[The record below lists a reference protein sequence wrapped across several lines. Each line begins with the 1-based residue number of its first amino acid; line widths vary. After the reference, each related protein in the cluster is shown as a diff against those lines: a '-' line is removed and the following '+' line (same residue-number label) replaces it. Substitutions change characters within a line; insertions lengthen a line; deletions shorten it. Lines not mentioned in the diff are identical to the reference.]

1 MTSDV
6 DTDPEADVGR
16 EGENADEH
24 VRDDDRENGY
34 VREDEYAGDTEDD
47 RSSAVPGESDRQST
61 DETKSFVWTTDP
73 SADADDDDGEGSDAH
88 DDIADGD
95 DRDGNVDSD
104 DRDGVGDAVADR
116 GDADEVGDAPDD
128 DGRSGRPSTLSPER
142 YLLAGETV
150 VEGVDVGRGWVAA
163 TTHRVLVFDPDSD
176 GRRFEAVD
184 RPNVVGVRTSGGGD
198 PTPLAYLPRAVVYSV
213 LLLGGGLVARS
224 YGLRSLFSVST
235 DAAEM
240 PGVSGV
246 TSMLSLAGVLMGLL
260 VDALLVGGVVAGL
273 AALALAAWYLRS
285 RHPALVIERAGDDD
299 VTFRLPSAAV
309 GDRVVETL
317 ERVLSDELAAA
328 R

>member
-1 MTSDV
+1 MGSDV
-6 DTDPEADVGR
+6 DADSEAVDVGR
-16 EGENADEH
+16 EGENADEY
-24 VRDDDRENGY
+24 VRDGDRENESG
-34 VREDEYAGDTEDD
+34 DDTEDD
-47 RSSAVPGESDRQST
+47 RSSAVPGGSDRQST
-61 DETKSFVWTTDP
+61 GEAASFVWTTDP
-73 SADADDDDGEGSDAH
+73 SADADDGDREGSDA
-88 DDIADGD
+88 DDDVADSD

-104 DRDGVGDAVADR
+104 ERDDIADNDDRD
-116 GDADEVGDAPDD
+116 DD
-128 DGRSGRPSTLSPER
+128 KSSRRLSTLSPER
-142 YLLAGETV
+142 YLLAGETI
-150 VEGVDVGRGWVAA
+150 VERVDVGHGWVAA